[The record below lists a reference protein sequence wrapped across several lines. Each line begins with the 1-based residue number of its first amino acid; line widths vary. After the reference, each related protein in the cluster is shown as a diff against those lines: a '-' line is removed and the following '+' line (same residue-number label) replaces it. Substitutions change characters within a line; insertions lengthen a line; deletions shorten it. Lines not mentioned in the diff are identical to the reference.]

1 MYPDPADK
9 KHIQG
14 YQEELQD
21 HARKIDEIFVLSG
34 AATFASL
41 TANAADDKVY
51 TLKYL
56 HSYPPTLAY
65 YKTTGQG
72 FIELVERWSNGRIKF
87 EVYETGSLASVPEM
101 LSAVDAGIIDV
112 SHSWGGFYSG
122 TVPEADVEVGLPL
135 AWQEPWEAYD
145 AYYHRGLDKIIAEA
159 YESRYNV
166 KHFPAIMGMRY
177 AIHMRQDINGID
189 DLKGKKIRAIGLFG
203 KIATNLGASAVSIPG
218 AEVFSSLQ
226 LGTIDGLVYGVEAII
241 AQKLQEQLKTTIF
254 EPNLNS
260 GVGHWLINRT
270 TWESLPEDLQR
281 VINDAVQ
288 YGNSAHALEYAA
300 YEAVTGGEMEKL
312 GVKLLSLS
320 PEDRKKLQDAVLPL
334 WDEIAA
340 KSELGAKAVELVRQ
354 QQRDFGQVIED

>member
-1 MYPDPADK
+1 MPGKFTTY
-9 KHIQG
+9 
-14 YQEELQD
+14 LS
-21 HARKIDEIFVLSG
+21 VL
-34 AATFASL
+34 ALSL
-41 TANAADDKVY
+41 TATFTSFTASADDNKVY

-145 AYYHRGLDKIIAEA
+145 AYYNRGLDKIIAEA

-166 KHFPAIMGMRY
+166 KHFPAIMGLRY
-177 AIHMRQDINGID
+177 AFHTRQDINSID

-218 AEVFSSLQ
+218 AEIFSSLQ
-226 LGTIDGLVYGVEAII
+226 LGTIDGLVYGVEAVV
-241 AQKLQEQLKTTIF
+241 AQKLQEQLKTTIL

-270 TWESLPEDLQR
+270 TWESLPADLQQ
-281 VINDAVQ
+281 VVENAVR

-300 YEAVTGGEMEKL
+300 YEAVSGGEMEKS

-340 KSELGAKAVELVRQ
+340 KSELGAKAVEIVRQ
-354 QQRDFGQVIED
+354 QQRDYGQVIEE